1 MELKMKDREFLDDTV
16 SLLRIEEKYNYIE
29 AYELIKKEIIE
40 KILSLSK

>member
-16 SLLRIEEKYNYIE
+16 SLLRIEEKYNNIE

-40 KILSLSK
+40 KI